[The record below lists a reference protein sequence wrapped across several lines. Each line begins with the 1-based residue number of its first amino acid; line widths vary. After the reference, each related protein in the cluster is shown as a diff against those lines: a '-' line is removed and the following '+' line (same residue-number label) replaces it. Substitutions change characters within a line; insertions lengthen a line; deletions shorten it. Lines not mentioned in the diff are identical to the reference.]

1 MQPGEAEVKVF
12 DEAGR
17 SALAEVGVASLLFNG
32 AVEIEAIVEIQS
44 PTFHQTLDR

>member
-17 SALAEVGVASLLFNG
+17 SALAEVGVASLPFDG
-32 AVEIEAIVEIQS
+32 AVEIGAIVEIQS
-44 PTFHQTLDR
+44 PILHDTQDR